1 MVPSLI
7 NIESKKYK
15 GLGLYAL
22 LFLML
27 CVHVLVLGVIA
38 FEHSFRQDTFPL
50 FSLLDGYFLFQLIF
64 NPVLLSSLVKKV
76 VEIEEKNNMFQLQ
89 EMLGVEPS
97 TLLIRKWSWL
107 SLRLFLLQLVEWAL
121 ILHMAAR
128 SDHFHLSQVASAHVA
143 VIFCSQWLIASAFVA
158 LFLILDTRAKSP
170 FFTLFFA
177 MGGALS
183 GILSMLTSRALTLI
197 NPFAWYSSLLSI
209 SFVKGS
215 EGFDR
220 VINPV
225 PWLSMVVSLVGLLI
239 CLTIIKKHTRIRND
253 KTI

>member
-1 MVPSLI
+1 MI
-7 NIESKKYK
+7 NTESKKYK
-15 GLGLYAL
+15 GLRLYLL

-27 CVHVLVLGVIA
+27 CVHVPILGVIG
-38 FEHSFRQDTFPL
+38 FTNSFTEEIYPL
-50 FSLLDGYFLFQLIF
+50 FSLLDAYFLFQLIF

-97 TLLIRKWSWL
+97 TLLMRKWSWL
-107 SLRLFLLQLVEWAL
+107 SLRLFILQLIEWAL

-143 VIFCSQWLIASAFVA
+143 VVFFSQWLTTSAFVA
-158 LFLILDTRAKSP
+158 LFLLLDTRAKSP
-170 FFTLFFA
+170 YFTLFFS
-177 MGGALS
+177 MGGALF
-183 GILSMLTSRALTLI
+183 GILSMLTSRVLTLI

-225 PWLSMVVSLVGLLI
+225 PWPSLAASLTGLLI
-239 CLTIIKKHTRIRND
+239 CLFIIKKHTRIRRD

>member
-1 MVPSLI
+1 MI
-7 NIESKKYK
+7 NTESKKYK

-22 LFLML
+22 LILML
-27 CVHVLVLGVIA
+27 CVHVPVLGVIG
-38 FEHSFRQDTFPL
+38 FTNSFTEEIYPL
-50 FSLLDGYFLFQLIF
+50 FSLLDAYFLFQLIF

-97 TLLIRKWSWL
+97 TLLFRKWSWL
-107 SLRLFLLQLVEWAL
+107 SLRLFILQLVEWAL
-121 ILHMAAR
+121 ILHMAVR
-128 SDHFHLSQVASAHVA
+128 SSYFNFSQVVSARVA
-143 VIFCSQWLIASAFVA
+143 VVFCSQWLIASAFVA
-158 LFLILDTRAKSP
+158 LFLILDTRSKSP
-170 FFTLFFA
+170 YFTLFFS
-177 MGGALS
+177 MGGALF
-183 GILSMLTSRALTLI
+183 GILSMLTSRVLTFI

-225 PWLSMVVSLVGLLI
+225 PWPSLVASLAGLLI
-239 CLTIIKKHTRIRND
+239 CLFMIKKHTRIRSD

>member
-1 MVPSLI
+1 MIHS
-7 NIESKKYK
+7 ESRKYR
-15 GLGLYAL
+15 GLRLYAL
-22 LFLML
+22 LSLML
-27 CVHVLVLGVIA
+27 CVHIPVLGVVA
-38 FEHSFRQDTFPL
+38 FEHSFSQDIYPL

-97 TLLIRKWSWL
+97 TLLFRKWSWL
-107 SLRLFLLQLVEWAL
+107 SLRLFLLQLIEWAL

-128 SDHFHLSQVASAHVA
+128 SSYFNFSQVASARVA
-143 VIFCSQWLIASAFVA
+143 VVFFSQWLIASAFVA

-170 FFTLFFA
+170 YFTLFFA

-183 GILSMLTSRALTLI
+183 GILSMLTSRVLTLI
-197 NPFAWYSSLLSI
+197 NPFAWNSSLLSL
-209 SFVKGS
+209 SFVKSS
-215 EGFDR
+215 EGFTR

-225 PWLSMVVSLVGLLI
+225 PWLSLAVSLAGLLI
-239 CLTIIKKHTRIRND
+239 CLFMIKKHTRIRSN

>member
-1 MVPSLI
+1 MI
-7 NIESKKYK
+7 QTESRKYK
-15 GLGLYAL
+15 GLGLYPL

-27 CVHVLVLGVIA
+27 CVHLPVLGVVA
-38 FEHSFRQDTFPL
+38 FKHSFRQDIYPL
-50 FSLLDGYFLFQLIF
+50 FSLLDAYYMFQLIF

-97 TLLIRKWSWL
+97 TLLMRKWSWL
-107 SLRLFLLQLVEWAL
+107 SLRLFILQLIEWAL

-143 VIFCSQWLIASAFVA
+143 VAFCSQWLITSAFVA
-158 LFLILDTRAKSP
+158 LFLLLDTRAKSP
-170 FFTLFFA
+170 YFTLFLS
-177 MGGALS
+177 MGGALF
-183 GILSMLTSRALTLI
+183 GILSMLTSRALTFI

-215 EGFDR
+215 EGFHR
-220 VINPV
+220 VMNPV
-225 PWLSMVVSLVGLLI
+225 PWPSLAASLTGLLI
-239 CLTIIKKHTRIRND
+239 CLFIIKKHTRIRRD

>member
-1 MVPSLI
+1 MI
-7 NIESKKYK
+7 HTESRKYK
-15 GLGLYAL
+15 DLGLYPL

-27 CVHVLVLGVIA
+27 CVHVPVLGTVA
-38 FEHSFRQDTFPL
+38 FKHSFSQDIYPL
-50 FSLLDGYFLFQLIF
+50 FSLLDAYFLFQLIF

-97 TLLIRKWSWL
+97 TLLFRKWSWL
-107 SLRLFLLQLVEWAL
+107 SLRLSFLQLLEWAL
-121 ILHMAAR
+121 ILLMAAR
-128 SDHFHLSQVASAHVA
+128 SDHFHLSQVASARVA
-143 VIFCSQWLIASAFVA
+143 VVFCSQWLIASAFVA
-158 LFLILDTRAKSP
+158 LFLILDTRSKSP
-170 FFTLFFA
+170 YFTLFFS

-183 GILSMLTSRALTLI
+183 GILFMLTSRILTLI

-209 SFVKGS
+209 SFIKGS

-225 PWLSMVVSLVGLLI
+225 PWPSLAASLTGLLI
-239 CLTIIKKHTRIRND
+239 CLFIIKKHTRIRRD

>member
-1 MVPSLI
+1 MTSM
-7 NIESKKYK
+7 ESRKYK

-27 CVHVLVLGVIA
+27 CVHVPILGVIG
-38 FEHSFRQDTFPL
+38 FTNSFTEEIYPL
-50 FSLLDGYFLFQLIF
+50 FSLLDAYFLFQLIF

-170 FFTLFFA
+170 YFTLFFS

-183 GILSMLTSRALTLI
+183 GILFMLTSRILTLI
-197 NPFAWYSSLLSI
+197 NPFAWDSSLLSI
-209 SFVKGS
+209 SFVKSS
-215 EGFDR
+215 EGFTR

-225 PWLSMVVSLVGLLI
+225 PWLSLAVSLAGLLI
-239 CLTIIKKHTRIRND
+239 CLFMIKKHTRIRSD